1 MMDPIKNLKSKSLLT
16 ENIYIFYTVVTLL
29 LFSSC
34 NSIERDCSKFRT
46 GKFLTQTEI
55 NDTTYSSV
63 FTRNGNIQIENFNN
77 SIDSSACRWIN
88 DCELVL
94 RTLNPKSKSE
104 LKNIHIKILTTTDSS
119 YTYEYSFVGEKRK
132 EIGMALKIGD

>member
-1 MMDPIKNLKSKSLLT
+1 MMGPIKNLRNKPLLT
-16 ENIYIFYTVVTLL
+16 ENICIFYAVASLL

-34 NSIERDCSKFRT
+34 NSAERDCSKFRT

-55 NDTTYSSV
+55 NDTIYSSV
-63 FTRNGNIQIENFNN
+63 FTRSGNIQVENFNN
-77 SIDSSACRWIN
+77 SIDSSAYRWIN
-88 DCELVL
+88 ECELVL

-132 EIGMALKIGD
+132 EIGLALKISD

>member
-1 MMDPIKNLKSKSLLT
+1 MMDHIRNLKNKSLLT
-16 ENIYIFYTVVTLL
+16 EYICIFYVSTTLL

-63 FTRNGNIQIENFNN
+63 FTRNGNIQVENFNN
-77 SIDSSACRWIN
+77 SIDSSTYRWIN

-94 RTLNPKSKSE
+94 STLNPKSKSE
-104 LKNIHIKILTTTDSS
+104 LKSIHIKILTTTDSS

-132 EIGMALKIGD
+132 EMGLALKISD

>member
-1 MMDPIKNLKSKSLLT
+1 MGPIRNLTNKSFLT
-16 ENIYIFYTVVTLL
+16 ENISIFYILATLL

-34 NSIERDCSKFRT
+34 NSIERDCYKFRS

-55 NDTTYSSV
+55 NDTIYRSI
-63 FTRNGNIQIENFNN
+63 FTRNDKIQVERFNN
-77 SIDSSACRWIN
+77 IIDSSMCRWIN
-88 DCELVL
+88 NCELVL

-119 YTYEYSFVGEKRK
+119 YTYEYSFVGENRK
-132 EIGMALKIGD
+132 EIGLAIKIGD

>member
-1 MMDPIKNLKSKSLLT
+1 MMGPIKNLKNRSLLT
-16 ENIYIFYTVVTLL
+16 ENICIFYATATLL

-34 NSIERDCSKFRT
+34 NSVERDCSKFKT

-77 SIDSSACRWIN
+77 SIDSSAYRWIN
-88 DCELVL
+88 ECELVL
-94 RTLNPKSKSE
+94 RTLNPTSKSE

-132 EIGMALKIGD
+132 EIGLALKISD

>member
-1 MMDPIKNLKSKSLLT
+1 MRKNQINNLQHWL
-16 ENIYIFYTVVTLL
+16 
-29 LFSSC
+29 
-34 NSIERDCSKFRT
+34 

-55 NDTTYSSV
+55 NDTTYSSI
-63 FTRNGNIQIENFNN
+63 FTRNGNIQIESFNN

-94 RTLNPKSKSE
+94 RTLNPKSNSE
-104 LKNIHIKILTTTDSS
+104 LKNIHIKILYTTDSS

-132 EIGMALKIGD
+132 EIGLALKIGD

>member
-1 MMDPIKNLKSKSLLT
+1 MMGPIKNLKNRSLLT
-16 ENIYIFYTVVTLL
+16 ENICIFYAAATLL

-34 NSIERDCSKFRT
+34 SSVERDCSKFKT

-77 SIDSSACRWIN
+77 SIDSSAYRWIN
-88 DCELVL
+88 ECELVL
-94 RTLNPKSKSE
+94 RTLNPTSKSE

-132 EIGMALKIGD
+132 EIGLALKISD

>member
-1 MMDPIKNLKSKSLLT
+1 MMDHIRNLKNKSLLT
-16 ENIYIFYTVVTLL
+16 EHIFIFCVATTLL
-29 LFSSC
+29 LFTSC
-34 NSIERDCSKFRT
+34 NSIERDCTKFRT

-63 FTRNGNIQIENFNN
+63 FTRNGNIQVENFNN
-77 SIDSSACRWIN
+77 SIDSSTYRWIN

-94 RTLNPKSKSE
+94 STLNPKSKSE
-104 LKNIHIKILTTTDSS
+104 LKSIHIKILTTTDSS

-132 EIGMALKIGD
+132 EMGLALKISD

>member
-1 MMDPIKNLKSKSLLT
+1 MGPIKNLKNRSLLT
-16 ENIYIFYTVVTLL
+16 ENICIFYAVATLL

-34 NSIERDCSKFRT
+34 SSVERDCSKFKT

-77 SIDSSACRWIN
+77 SIDSSAYRWIN

-94 RTLNPKSKSE
+94 RTLNPTSKSE

-132 EIGMALKIGD
+132 EIGLALKISD

>member
-1 MMDPIKNLKSKSLLT
+1 MMDPIKNLKNKSLLT
-16 ENIYIFYTVVTLL
+16 ESMCIFSIATTLL

-34 NSIERDCSKFRT
+34 NSIERDCSKFRV

-55 NDTTYSSV
+55 NDTTYSSI

-104 LKNIHIKILTTTDSS
+104 LKNIHIKILYTTDSS
-119 YTYEYSFVGEKRK
+119 YTYEYSFVGGKRK
-132 EIGMALKIGD
+132 EIGIAIQTHD

>member
-1 MMDPIKNLKSKSLLT
+1 MMDPIKNLMIKSFLT
-16 ENIYIFYTVVTLL
+16 DNIAIFSTAIALL
-29 LFSSC
+29 LFNSC
-34 NSIERDCSKFRT
+34 NSVERDCYKFRS
-46 GKFLTQTEI
+46 GKFLTQTKI

-63 FTRNGNIQIENFNN
+63 FTRNDKIQIENFNN
-77 SIDSSACRWIN
+77 SIDSSTMRWIN

-119 YTYEYSFVGEKRK
+119 YTYEYSFVGEKRR
-132 EIGMALKIGD
+132 EIGLALKISD

>member
-1 MMDPIKNLKSKSLLT
+1 MMDPIRNLKSKSLLT
-16 ENIYIFYTVVTLL
+16 ENIYIFSIATTLL

-34 NSIERDCSKFRT
+34 SSIERECSKFRT

-77 SIDSSACRWIN
+77 SIDSSSCRWIN

-132 EIGMALKIGD
+132 EIGLALKIGD